1 MNEGSIID
9 LIILKLKLIFILIN
23 IMHLLWKKKRRE
35 EEEKRIIKNIII
47 NNNNKKYYTH
57 HHHVVSQDELKGN
70 GGPKV
75 IRCMKS
81 KYCEMMECIRW
92 L

>member
-9 LIILKLKLIFILIN
+9 LIIKIKIN
-23 IMHLLWKKKRRE
+23 IYIDKYYYALIMKKKKKRE
-35 EEEKRIIKNIII
+35 EEEKRIIKNIN
-47 NNNNKKYYTH
+47 NNNNKKYYT
-57 HHHVVSQDELKGN
+57 HHVVSQDELKGN

-81 KYCEMMECIRW
+81 KYCEMMECIR
-92 L
+92 

>member
-35 EEEKRIIKNIII
+35 EEEEKRIIKNSN
-47 NNNNKKYYTH
+47 NNNNK
-57 HHHVVSQDELKGN
+57 
-70 GGPKV
+70 
-75 IRCMKS
+75 
-81 KYCEMMECIRW
+81 
-92 L
+92 